1 MTEVKHGHG
10 LVWAAALLACLLGA
24 CSSQESKVLPPVAL
38 AETRCPAESKM
49 VMASTNDYGR
59 SFIARLSKQ
68 LSYPTE
74 ALAEGQIGD
83 VHLCV
88 RVSRDGAIQEGRV
101 LLGSGYPALDGA
113 ALQALGVLRQSKES
127 APVPKDVGSGKEVW
141 LALTVRFDPDN
152 AGLQQGHSAP
162 DDRPCKITG
171 TDEGDAGMQKLSMRE
186 WGEFPRR
193 FSEAVRGHLIY
204 PAVRGAGP
212 QWPPARRHRQPQ
224 FGLLRPRWRRA
235 QRPRRHDPQGRGAAA
250 AGFDPR
256 GQRLR
261 GVHPR
266 DRLEPEVASVSNS
279 SRKAGEAGMGLGV
292 PAG

>member
-204 PAVRGAGP
+204 PASAAGMRGGAT
-212 QWPPARRHRQPQ
+212 
-224 FGLLRPRWRRA
+224 LLCVALDRN
-235 QRPRRHDPQGRGAAA
+235 GRLLGATVSRSSGSFALDGAALSA
-250 AGFDPR
+250 LGAMILKG
-256 GQRLR
+256 
-261 GVHPR
+261 
-266 DRLEPEVASVSNS
+266 EVPPLPDSIREDNDSAVFTQEIDWSL
-279 SRKAGEAGMGLGV
+279 K
-292 PAG
+292 